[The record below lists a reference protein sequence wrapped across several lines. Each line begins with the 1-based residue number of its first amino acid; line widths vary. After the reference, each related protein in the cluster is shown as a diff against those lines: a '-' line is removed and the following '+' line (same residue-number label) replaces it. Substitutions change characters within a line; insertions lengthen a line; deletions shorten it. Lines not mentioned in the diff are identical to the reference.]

1 MEFKIGNGEV
11 MVLSKSLVE
20 IIKNVGLNPENIE
33 RIART
38 AIEEDLNGAIDVTSV
53 ATIPDEQFAV
63 AQFQNRN
70 SGVIAGIPILCAVLE
85 VCGVTDYKIEHNDGE
100 FVVAN
105 SLILS
110 ARGKT
115 QALLL
120 AERSALN
127 FLGHLSGIATMTRS
141 WVDAVAGTG
150 VSIRD
155 TRKTTPGLR
164 ELEKYAV
171 RAGGGVN
178 HRFSLADAALIKD
191 NHVLA
196 AGGVVEAFELV
207 KAKFPDLPVEVEVDS
222 LAQLREVINAGAQF
236 VLLDNMSIEEC
247 RAAVEIV
254 AGRAK
259 LEASGGLIL
268 NNAHAYAETG
278 VDYLA
283 VGALT
288 HSAPVLDIGLDLRME

>member
-1 MEFKIGNGEV
+1 MTF
-11 MVLSKSLVE
+11 SKSLNE
-20 IIKNVGLNPENIE
+20 LILSAGLSVENIA
-33 RIART
+33 RIAQA
-38 AIEEDLNGAIDVTSV
+38 AIDEDLNGSTDVTSV
-53 ATIPDEQFAV
+53 ATIPEEQLAAADFS
-63 AQFQNRN
+63 NRK
-70 SGVIAGIPILCAVLE
+70 SGVIAGVPVVAALLE
-85 VCGVTDYKIEHNDGE
+85 ICGITDYKIKHKDGE
-100 FVVAN
+100 FVSAN
-105 SLILS
+105 SLIIS
-110 ARGKT
+110 AHGKVR
-115 QALLL
+115 AILL

-127 FLGHLSGIATMTRS
+127 FLGHLSGIATLTRA
-141 WVDAVAGTG
+141 WVDAVADTK
-150 VSIRD
+150 VAIRD

-178 HRFSLADAALIKD
+178 HRLSLADGALIKD

-196 AGGVVEAFELV
+196 AGGVAAAFNLV
-207 KAKFPDLPVEVEVDS
+207 KAKFPDLPLEVEVDS
-222 LAQLREVINAGAQF
+222 LQQLREVIDAGAKF

-254 AGRAK
+254 SGRAK

-268 NNAHAYAETG
+268 SNAHAYAKTG

>member
-1 MEFKIGNGEV
+1 MKLSQSL
-11 MVLSKSLVE
+11 MVL
-20 IIKNVGLNPENIE
+20 IKDSGLNPEYIE
-33 RIART
+33 EIVSA
-38 AIEEDLNGAIDVTSV
+38 AIKEDLNGGEDVTSS
-53 ATIPDEQFAV
+53 ATIPEDQSSIAEFW
-63 AQFQNRN
+63 NRK
-70 SGVIAGIPILCAVLE
+70 SGTLAGIPIVCATLE
-85 VCGVTDYKIEHNDGE
+85 ICGVSDYSIKHSDGE
-100 FVVAN
+100 FVPAN
-105 SLILS
+105 TLLLS

-115 QALLL
+115 RDILL

-127 FLGHLSGIATMTRS
+127 LFGHLSGIATLTKQ
-141 WVDAVAGTG
+141 WVDAIADT
-150 VSIRD
+150 STAIRD

-171 RAGGGVN
+171 RMGGGVN

-196 AGGVVEAFELV
+196 AGGVAEAFKLV
-207 KAKFPDLPVEVEVDS
+207 KAKYPNLPLEVEVDS
-222 LAQLREVINAGAQF
+222 LQQLREIVGAGAD
-236 VLLDNMSIEEC
+236 VVMLDNMSIEEC

-254 AGRAK
+254 NGTVK

-268 NNAHAYAETG
+268 NNAHAYAKTG

>member
-1 MEFKIGNGEV
+1 MT
-11 MVLSKSLVE
+11 LSNPL
-20 IIKNVGLNPENIE
+20 IKLIEEAGLRPENIE
-33 RIART
+33 QLART
-38 AIEEDLNGAIDVTSV
+38 TVAEDLNGGVDVTSQ
-53 ATIPDEQFAV
+53 ATIPEDQYSTAEFL
-63 AQFQNRN
+63 NRKA
-70 SGVIAGIPILCAVLE
+70 GVLAGIPIACAVFE
-85 VCGVTDYKIEHNDGE
+85 VCGITDYSIGHSDGQS
-100 FVVAN
+100 VPAN
-105 SLILS
+105 TLLIS

-115 QALLL
+115 QSILL

-127 FLGHLSGIATMTRS
+127 FLGHLSGIATLTKQ
-141 WVDAVAGTG
+141 WVDAVADTKTA
-150 VSIRD
+150 IRD

-171 RAGGGVN
+171 RMGGGVN
-178 HRFSLADAALIKD
+178 HRLSLADAALIKD

-196 AGGVVEAFELV
+196 AGGVAEAFKLI
-207 KAKFPDLPVEVEVDS
+207 KAKYPDLPLEVEVDS
-222 LAQLREVINAGAQF
+222 LQQLREVIAAGANF

-254 AGRAK
+254 NGKAK

-268 NNAHAYAETG
+268 NNAHAYAKTG
-278 VDYLA
+278 VDFLA

>member
-1 MEFKIGNGEV
+1 MTF
-11 MVLSKSLVE
+11 SKSLNE
-20 IIKNVGLNPENIE
+20 LLATSKLDSTALENII
-33 RIART
+33 RIAI
-38 AIEEDLNGAIDVTSV
+38 AEDLNGASDVTSV
-53 ATIPDEQFAV
+53 ATIPEEQSAV
-63 AQFQNRN
+63 AEFWNRKP
-70 SGVIAGIPILCAVLE
+70 GVIAGIPVVCAVLE
-85 VCGVTDYKIEHNDGE
+85 ICGITDYEIKKNDGE
-100 FVVAN
+100 SIPAN
-105 SLILS
+105 SLLLT
-110 ARGKT
+110 AKGNT
-115 QALLL
+115 QSLLL

-127 FLGHLSGIATMTRS
+127 FLGRLSGIATLTKS
-141 WVDAVAGTG
+141 WVDAVADTKAA
-150 VSIRD
+150 IRD

-171 RAGGGVN
+171 RMGGGEN
-178 HRFSLADAALIKD
+178 HRFSLSDAALIKD

-196 AGGVVEAFELV
+196 AGGVANAFNLV
-207 KAKFPDLPVEVEVDS
+207 KEKFPNLPLEVEVDS
-222 LAQLREVINAGAQF
+222 LQQLREVVEAGADL

-268 NNAHAYAETG
+268 NNAHAYAKTG

>member
-1 MEFKIGNGEV
+1 MTF
-11 MVLSKSLVE
+11 SKSLNE
-20 IIKNVGLNPENIE
+20 LILSAGLSVENIA
-33 RIART
+33 RIAQA
-38 AIEEDLNGAIDVTSV
+38 AIDEDLNGSTDVTSV
-53 ATIPDEQFAV
+53 AIIPEEQLAV
-63 AQFQNRN
+63 AQFINRK
-70 SGVIAGIPILCAVLE
+70 SGVIAGVPVVAALLE
-85 VCGVTDYKIEHNDGE
+85 ICGITDYKIKHNDGE
-100 FVVAN
+100 FVSAN
-105 SLILS
+105 SLIIS
-110 ARGKT
+110 AHGKVR
-115 QALLL
+115 AILL

-127 FLGHLSGIATMTRS
+127 FLGHLSGIATLTRA
-141 WVDAVAGTG
+141 WVDAVADTK
-150 VSIRD
+150 VAIRD

-178 HRFSLADAALIKD
+178 HRLSLADGALIKD

-196 AGGVVEAFELV
+196 AGGVAAAFNLV
-207 KAKFPDLPVEVEVDS
+207 KAKFPDLPLEVEVDS
-222 LAQLREVINAGAQF
+222 LQQLREVIDAGAKF

-254 AGRAK
+254 SGRAK

-268 NNAHAYAETG
+268 SNAHAYAKTG

-288 HSAPVLDIGLDLRME
+288 HSSPVLDIGLDLRME

>member
-1 MEFKIGNGEV
+1 MT
-11 MVLSKSLVE
+11 LSNSL
-20 IIKNVGLNPENIE
+20 IKLIEEAGLRPENIE
-33 RIART
+33 QLARATIA
-38 AIEEDLNGAIDVTSV
+38 EDLNGGVDVTSQ
-53 ATIPDEQFAV
+53 ATIPEDQYSTAEFL
-63 AQFQNRN
+63 NRKA
-70 SGVIAGIPILCAVLE
+70 GVLAGIPIACAVFE
-85 VCGVTDYKIEHNDGE
+85 VCGITDYSIAHSDGQS
-100 FVVAN
+100 VPAN
-105 SLILS
+105 TLMIS

-115 QALLL
+115 RAILL

-127 FLGHLSGIATMTRS
+127 FLGHLSGIATLTKQ
-141 WVDAVAGTG
+141 WVDAVADTKT
-150 VSIRD
+150 SIRD

-171 RAGGGVN
+171 RMGGGVN
-178 HRFSLADAALIKD
+178 HRLSLADAALIKD

-196 AGGVVEAFELV
+196 AGGVAEAFKLI
-207 KAKFPDLPVEVEVDS
+207 KAKYPDLPLEVEVDS
-222 LAQLREVINAGAQF
+222 LQQLREVIAAGANL

-254 AGRAK
+254 NGAAK

-268 NNAHAYAETG
+268 NNAHAYAKTG
-278 VDYLA
+278 VDFLA

>member
-1 MEFKIGNGEV
+1 MA
-11 MVLSKSLVE
+11 LSKALQELIQGAKLDVNSVE
-20 IIKNVGLNPENIE
+20 E
-33 RIART
+33 IARA
-38 AIEEDLNGAIDVTSV
+38 AIAEDLGGSVDVTSS
-53 ATIPDEQFAV
+53 ATIPEEQFAV
-63 AQFQNRN
+63 AQFSNRKP
-70 SGVIAGIPILCAVLE
+70 GVVAGIPILCAVLE
-85 VCGVTDYKIEHNDGE
+85 VCGISDYKIEHFDGE
-100 FVVAN
+100 VVSAN
-105 SLILS
+105 SLIIS
-110 ARGKT
+110 AHGKT
-115 QALLL
+115 QGILL

-127 FLGHLSGIATMTRS
+127 FLGHLSGIATLTRS
-141 WVDAVAGTG
+141 WVDAVSDTK
-150 VSIRD
+150 VKIRD

-171 RAGGGVN
+171 RMGGGVN

-196 AGGVVEAFELV
+196 AGGVSQAFKLV
-207 KAKFPDLPVEVEVDS
+207 KAKYPDLPLEVEVDS
-222 LAQLREVINAGAQF
+222 LQQLREVVDAGAEF

-268 NNAHAYAETG
+268 NNAHAYAKTG

>member
-1 MEFKIGNGEV
+1 MTF
-11 MVLSKSLVE
+11 SKSLNE
-20 IIKNVGLNPENIE
+20 LILSAGLSVENIA
-33 RIART
+33 RIAQA
-38 AIEEDLNGAIDVTSV
+38 AIDEDLNGSTDVTSV
-53 ATIPDEQFAV
+53 ATLPEEQLAV
-63 AQFQNRN
+63 AQFINRK
-70 SGVIAGIPILCAVLE
+70 SGVIAGVPVVAALLE
-85 VCGVTDYKIEHNDGE
+85 ICGITDYKIKHNDGE
-100 FVVAN
+100 FVSAN
-105 SLILS
+105 SLIIS
-110 ARGKT
+110 AHGKVR
-115 QALLL
+115 AILL

-127 FLGHLSGIATMTRS
+127 FLGHLSGIATLTRA
-141 WVDAVAGTG
+141 WVDAVADTK
-150 VSIRD
+150 VAIRD

-178 HRFSLADAALIKD
+178 HRLSLADGALIKD

-196 AGGVVEAFELV
+196 AGGVAAAFNLV
-207 KAKFPDLPVEVEVDS
+207 KAKFPDLPLEVEVDS
-222 LAQLREVINAGAQF
+222 LQQLREVIDAGAKF

-254 AGRAK
+254 SGRAK

-268 NNAHAYAETG
+268 SNAHAYAKTG

-288 HSAPVLDIGLDLRME
+288 HSSPVLDIGLDLRME

>member
-1 MEFKIGNGEV
+1 MTF
-11 MVLSKSLVE
+11 SKSLNELLVASNLDSITLKN
-20 IIKNVGLNPENIE
+20 II
-33 RIART
+33 RIAL
-38 AIEEDLNGAIDVTSV
+38 AEDLNGASDVTSV
-53 ATIPDEQFAV
+53 ATIPEEQTSV
-63 AQFQNRN
+63 AEFWSRKA
-70 SGVIAGIPILCAVLE
+70 GVIAGIPIVCAVLE
-85 VCGVTDYKIEHNDGE
+85 ICGITDYEIKKNDGE
-100 FVVAN
+100 FIPAN
-105 SLILS
+105 SLLLI
-110 ARGKT
+110 AKGNT

-127 FLGHLSGIATMTRS
+127 FFGRLSGIATLTKS
-141 WVDAVAGTG
+141 WVDAVADTKAA
-150 VSIRD
+150 IRD

-171 RAGGGVN
+171 RMGGGEN
-178 HRFSLADAALIKD
+178 HRFSLSDAALIKD

-196 AGGVVEAFELV
+196 AGGVANAFNLV
-207 KAKFPDLPVEVEVDS
+207 KAKFPNIPLEVEVDS
-222 LAQLREVINAGAQF
+222 LEQLREVVEAGADL

-247 RAAVEIV
+247 KAAVDIV

-268 NNAHAYAETG
+268 NNAHAYAKTG

>member
-1 MEFKIGNGEV
+1 MT
-11 MVLSKSLVE
+11 LSNPL
-20 IIKNVGLNPENIE
+20 IKLIEEAGLHPETIE
-33 RIART
+33 QLARATIA
-38 AIEEDLNGAIDVTSV
+38 EDLNGGVDVTSQ
-53 ATIPDEQFAV
+53 ATIPEDQYSTAEFL
-63 AQFQNRN
+63 NRKA
-70 SGVIAGIPILCAVLE
+70 GVLAGIPIACAVFE
-85 VCGVTDYKIEHNDGE
+85 VCGITDYSIAHSDGQS
-100 FVVAN
+100 VPAN
-105 SLILS
+105 TLMIS

-115 QALLL
+115 RAILL

-127 FLGHLSGIATMTRS
+127 FLGHLSGIATLTKQ
-141 WVDAVAGTG
+141 WVDAVADTKT
-150 VSIRD
+150 SIRD

-171 RAGGGVN
+171 RMGGGVN
-178 HRFSLADAALIKD
+178 HRLSLADAALIKD

-196 AGGVVEAFELV
+196 AGGVAEAFKLI
-207 KAKFPDLPVEVEVDS
+207 KAKYPDLPLEVEVDS
-222 LAQLREVINAGAQF
+222 LQQLREVIAAGANL

-254 AGRAK
+254 NGAAK

-268 NNAHAYAETG
+268 NNAHAYAKTG
-278 VDYLA
+278 VDFLA

>member
-1 MEFKIGNGEV
+1 MTF
-11 MVLSKSLVE
+11 SKSLNE
-20 IIKNVGLNPENIE
+20 LISISQLDSTTLENLI
-33 RIART
+33 RLAIA
-38 AIEEDLNGAIDVTSV
+38 EDLAGASDVTSV
-53 ATIPDEQFAV
+53 ATIPEEQNAV
-63 AQFQNRN
+63 AEFWNRKP
-70 SGVIAGIPILCAVLE
+70 GVIAGIPVVCAVLE
-85 VCGVTDYKIEHNDGE
+85 ICGITDYEIKKKDGE
-100 FVVAN
+100 VVSAN
-105 SLILS
+105 SLLLV
-110 ARGKT
+110 ATGKT
-115 QALLL
+115 RALLL

-127 FLGHLSGIATMTRS
+127 FIGRLSGIATLTKS
-141 WVDAVAGTG
+141 WVDEVADTS
-150 VSIRD
+150 VAIRD

-171 RAGGGVN
+171 RMGGGIN
-178 HRFSLADAALIKD
+178 HRFSLSDAALIKD

-196 AGGVVEAFELV
+196 AGGVAQAFKLV
-207 KAKFPDLPVEVEVDS
+207 KAKFPNLPIEVEVDS
-222 LAQLREVINAGAQF
+222 LQQLREVVEAGADL

-254 AGRAK
+254 SGRAK

-268 NNAHAYAETG
+268 SNAHAYAKTG